1 LTPKCE
7 VVDADPPAAAAAAA
21 AAADVAMVE
30 AESKVLYDE
39 LKCAVCILF
48 RATMFTSTGAT
59 YLIS

>member
-1 LTPKCE
+1 MTPKCE
-7 VVDADPPAAAAAAA
+7 VVDADPPAAAA